1 MQSFDIVTLRVFLA
15 VARAGSIGAAARNEH
30 IAASAVSRRI
40 SDLEKDLDISLI
52 HRTPSGVNLTPA
64 GQAFVEHCEKVLSQ
78 FAGIRSDL
86 KQFSEGLAGELRIAA
101 VTSVVAG
108 SLPKLVK
115 TYQDANPNVFVTL
128 TEIYSSDGIRQLR
141 EDLADVVIIA
151 DTVDT
156 RGFEVK
162 AYATDP
168 VWVVGNNEHPL
179 FEGHVS
185 GEPIAF
191 SDTLEY
197 EHLSLH
203 EGGVLDELVATATRR
218 AGHQPTRRIRV
229 VRFDALRKCVGAGLG
244 LGFLRES
251 SVKPYLELE
260 NLKGAPLADEWSVR
274 HLVCA
279 YPKSGDTSPVVAD
292 FLSLLDEVSSEH

>member
-40 SDLEKDLDISLI
+40 SDLEHDLGVSLI
-52 HRTPSGVNLTPA
+52 RRSPSGVTLTPA
-64 GQAFVEHCEKVLSQ
+64 GQVLAEHCKTVLN
-78 FAGIRSDL
+78 
-86 KQFSEGLAGELRIAA
+86 QFSEIRADLKRFSEGIVGELRIAA

-108 SLPKLVK
+108 SLPKLLK
-115 TYQDANPNVFVTL
+115 AYQDANPNVAVSL
-128 TEIYSSDGIRQLR
+128 TEIYSADGIRQLR
-141 EDLADVVIIA
+141 EDLADLVIIA

-156 RGFEVK
+156 RGFDVK
-162 AYATDP
+162 PYASDP
-168 VWVVGNNEHPL
+168 VWVLGNETHPL
-179 FEGHVS
+179 FEGHAP
-185 GEPIAF
+185 GEPILF
-191 SDTLEY
+191 TDTLDY

-218 AGHQPTRRIRV
+218 AGRQPVRRIRV
-229 VRFDALRKCVGAGLG
+229 ARFDALRRCVSAGLG

-260 NLKGAPLADEWSVR
+260 SLKGAPLSDSWSDR
-274 HLVCA
+274 RLICA
-279 YPKSGDTSPVVAD
+279 FPKSKDISPVVAE
-292 FLSLLDEVSSEH
+292 FLTLLDPAA